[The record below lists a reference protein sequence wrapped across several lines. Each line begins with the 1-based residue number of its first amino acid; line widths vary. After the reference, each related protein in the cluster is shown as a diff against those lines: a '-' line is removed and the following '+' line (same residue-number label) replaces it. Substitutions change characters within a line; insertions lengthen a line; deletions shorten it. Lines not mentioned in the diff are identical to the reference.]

1 MPLRRRTARPVAVAC
16 LLLALPLV
24 TIAAEG
30 PRPLPLSPDAQI
42 RELTQAASRGD
53 AEAVRS
59 ALDRGAPIDGVD
71 SLGLRGTA
79 LEKASAGGHVA
90 VVELLLLRNATVRSG
105 SRTGLYAAHGAGVGG
120 HTEVL
125 RILVAHA
132 APDDLDFALS
142 SALVA
147 AASMGHAATVA
158 YLLDLGVHVDA
169 IPARPQMPT
178 ALEAATE
185 RGHLELAAFL
195 LDRGARVRVIEGR
208 GVPAAEGVAALG
220 DVPLLRRIA
229 EAVETR
235 EEPRILY
242 GPALAHASRA
252 GQVPGVVLLLELGAD
267 PDFSGSRG
275 LLFYSSSGQRV
286 GAAPLPPLS
295 FAAEQAHWAVVEVL
309 LAAGA
314 DPERGELLHYAASW
328 GNTTL
333 VRRLLDDGVDLQAEG
348 RFGNAL
354 TTLVY
359 EPRGPRSDVE
369 ATAVLLMEEGIDP
382 NVPYYGRRPINWA
395 LEREDTELV
404 RLLEDGGA
412 STGTTF
418 SHKLR
423 QVRKTLGGAAIAVL
437 LLLGGS
443 M

>member
-1 MPLRRRTARPVAVAC
+1 
-16 LLLALPLV
+16 
-24 TIAAEG
+24 
-30 PRPLPLSPDAQI
+30 
-42 RELTQAASRGD
+42 
-53 AEAVRS
+53 
-59 ALDRGAPIDGVD
+59 
-71 SLGLRGTA
+71 
-79 LEKASAGGHVA
+79 
-90 VVELLLLRNATVRSG
+90 VEYLI
-105 SRTGLYAAHGAGVGG
+105 
-120 HTEVL
+120 EV
-125 RILVAHA
+125 
-132 APDDLDFALS
+132 
-142 SALVA
+142 
-147 AASMGHAATVA
+147 
-158 YLLDLGVHVDA
+158 GVHVDA

-185 RGHLELAAFL
+185 QGHLELAASL
-195 LDRGARVRVIEGR
+195 LDRGAQVRVIEGR
-208 GVPAAEGVAALG
+208 GVPAAEGIAARG
-220 DVPLLRRIA
+220 DVLLLRRIA
-229 EAVETR
+229 DAVETR
-235 EEPRILY
+235 EEPRSLY
-242 GPALAHASRA
+242 GPALALASRA
-252 GQVPGVVLLLELGAD
+252 GQVPAVMLLLELGAD

-275 LLFYSSSGQRV
+275 LVFYSSSGQRV
-286 GAAPLPPLS
+286 GAPPLPPLS
-295 FAAEQAHWAVVEVL
+295 FAAEHAQWAVVDVL

-328 GNTTL
+328 GNTRL

-359 EPRGPRSDVE
+359 QPRGPRSDVE

-395 LEREDTELV
+395 LEREDTELA

-418 SHKLR
+418 THKLR